1 MFEELK
7 KVLDEFYQL
16 ELSLSNN
23 QKALDKIENDKI
35 NLEKKLET
43 ATREYNFIKSNTDL
57 MLDKKREME
66 KRINEMIKNINK

>member
-7 KVLDEFYQL
+7 KVLDEFYEL

-23 QKALDKIENDKI
+23 QKALDKLENDKH

-43 ATREYNFIKSNTDL
+43 VTREYNFIKSNTDL

-66 KRINEMIKNINK
+66 IKINEMINNINK